1 LQPLCLG
8 RKPKARVATIGR
20 KNLKKKMKVESTI
33 SLYVHAL
40 FINPPKIIFDRKI
53 PLTCKQ
59 FVDAYGLCSIKPFP
73 KNLKLGLDY
82 TKEEV
87 LELLDLLLTKMAITI
102 IQTTIQS

>member
-1 LQPLCLG
+1 
-8 RKPKARVATIGR
+8 
-20 KNLKKKMKVESTI
+20 MKVESTI
-33 SLYVHAL
+33 FLYVHPL
-40 FINPPKIIFDRKI
+40 FVNPPKIIFDRKI

-59 FVDAYGLCSIKPFP
+59 FVDAYGLCSIRPFP

-87 LELLDLLLTKMAITI
+87 LELLDLLLIKMAITT